1 MGLVNYIQ
9 AFENVDNWGHFGG
22 MITGFAIGYLIFDTI
37 DPPTLNDKYSR
48 ITTGAL
54 LGLYFVGGIILF
66 YTAVD
71 SNSD

>member
-1 MGLVNYIQ
+1 
-9 AFENVDNWGHFGG
+9 